1 MWTICVCAASQ
12 NKEWK
17 PKSSQKPSLNGL
29 GVIGTPTKSA
39 SPPVHNSKD
48 LDAFKVKKKPVQ
60 EREASTLRDEVC
72 FYNLLAQSC
81 WLWWLILCSVFKSS

>member
-39 SPPVHNSKD
+39 SPSVHNSKD
-48 LDAFKVKKKPVQ
+48 LDAFKVKKKTCT
-60 EREASTLRDEVC
+60 RAWSFDTSRWSM
-72 FYNLLAQSC
+72 LL
-81 WLWWLILCSVFKSS
+81 